1 MNLISNNYIIYN
13 FKMYK
18 NHILTGVCILSYI
31 AIMYYFGGG
40 PTTST
45 EKALRPSDIITK
57 Q

>member
-13 FKMYK
+13 FNMYK

-45 EKALRPSDIITK
+45 EKVLSSDIITK